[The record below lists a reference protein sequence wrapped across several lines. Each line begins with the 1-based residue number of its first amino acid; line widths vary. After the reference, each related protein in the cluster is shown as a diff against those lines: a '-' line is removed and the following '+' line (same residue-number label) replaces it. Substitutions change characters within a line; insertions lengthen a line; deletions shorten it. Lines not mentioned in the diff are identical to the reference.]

1 MFKLRKNQKQD
12 ANYSNSMVQKF
23 FKLSIVI
30 FNLIIF
36 ST

>member
-23 FKLSIVI
+23 FKLSTA
-30 FNLIIF
+30 
-36 ST
+36 S